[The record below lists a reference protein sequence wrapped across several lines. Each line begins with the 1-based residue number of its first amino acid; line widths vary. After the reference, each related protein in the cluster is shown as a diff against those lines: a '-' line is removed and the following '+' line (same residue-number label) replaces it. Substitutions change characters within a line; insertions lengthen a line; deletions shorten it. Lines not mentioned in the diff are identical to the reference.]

1 MIQLKYCNLL
11 VPIPSI
17 HVNVTSDFLF
27 LLQKFPQAFCLTA
40 DILTCEITGQAT
52 VHLNGTKPS
61 SMLFIPP
68 VKQDSFN

>member
-40 DILTCEITGQAT
+40 DILTCEYRAGYCTSKWNQAIINVIHT
-52 VHLNGTKPS
+52 TCKTR
-61 SMLFIPP
+61 
-68 VKQDSFN
+68 